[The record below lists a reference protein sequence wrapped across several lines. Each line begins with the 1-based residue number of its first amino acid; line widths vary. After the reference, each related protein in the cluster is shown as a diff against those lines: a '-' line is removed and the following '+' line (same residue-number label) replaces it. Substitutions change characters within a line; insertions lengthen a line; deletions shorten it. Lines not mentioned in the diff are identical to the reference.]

1 MSWAWRIAT
10 IAGIDVRIH
19 ATFLALLAWIAWSAY
34 STTGTLAGALDG
46 VVMILLVFTIVV
58 MHEFG
63 HALTARRFGV
73 KTKDITLLP
82 IGGVASLE
90 RMPERPRD
98 ELLVAIAGPAVNV
111 VLALLLGGV
120 ALALGLELVPAT
132 PDEQVPI
139 VVRLVWIN
147 VALAIF
153 NLLPAFPMDG
163 GRALRAVL
171 AMRFGDRA
179 ATRMAAQLGQAMA
192 LLFAIIGLFAN
203 PMLIFI
209 ALFLWMGASGE
220 ARLAEAKWVAH
231 GVPVASAMAREVE
244 GLPLAAPLSLALA
257 RTLDGFQRD
266 FPVLD
271 GEGRVVGLLGREVIV
286 KALASS
292 GPDTPIATIMARTPR
307 LLHPRDNLEDAFIEL
322 LANNEAAPVVD
333 DQGRL
338 LGLLNA
344 EALGEFLLVRSALEQ
359 ARERRARLS
368 T

>member
-46 VVMILLVFTIVV
+46 VVMILLVFAIVV

-63 HALTARRFGV
+63 HALTARRFGI

-111 VLALLLGGV
+111 VLALLLAGV
-120 ALALGLELVPAT
+120 AALLGLALLPAT
-132 PDEQVPI
+132 PDEQAPI
-139 VVRLVWIN
+139 LVRLVWVN

-163 GRALRAVL
+163 GRALRALL
-171 AMRFGDRA
+171 AMRFGDRS

-231 GVPVASAMAREVE
+231 GVPVAGAMARDVSA
-244 GLPLAAPLSLALA
+244 LPLDAPLSLALA

-266 FPVLD
+266 FPIVD
-271 GEGRVVGLLGREVIV
+271 AEARVVGLLGRDAIV
-286 KALASS
+286 QALART
-292 GPDTPIATIMARTPR
+292 GPDTPIATIMTRTPR
-307 LLHPRDNLEDAFIEL
+307 LLHPRDNLEDAFIDL
-322 LANNEAAPVVD
+322 LASNEAAPVVD

-338 LGLLNA
+338 VGLLNA
-344 EALGEFLLVRSALEQ
+344 ESLGEFLLVRGALEQ
-359 ARERRARLS
+359 ARARPLS